1 MAVEGGLGREKS
13 RDDGSG
19 AFDSLNS
26 KEPAVA
32 VKKPAESGV
41 SVHDNFKLAIPCEL
55 FEK

>member
-32 VKKPAESGV
+32 VKNRPKAESQ
-41 SVHDNFKLAIPCEL
+41 SMTISN
-55 FEK
+55 